1 MLNYKNGPSIF
12 DECESMVICP
22 LDYRYGRDEM
32 KGILSEDNRL
42 RMQLRVEAA
51 LALAHAKAG
60 DFTAADAKL
69 IASAC
74 EPGRVSLDRVKEIE
88 LETKHDVMAM
98 VKAITEKAGKAGKYV
113 HLGATSNDIV
123 DTATALQIKSALDLL
138 EDDID
143 ALILTLAKLAKKHR
157 STIMVART
165 HGQFA
170 IPTTFGFK
178 IAGYVMEM
186 LRHKERL
193 REVRRRAAVGKMSGA
208 VGTGAAFGGSFNQ
221 IQVEVMRQLDLG
233 YEEAATQ
240 IVCRDRYAEVVNLLA
255 LICTSCER
263 YATEIRNLQRSE
275 VQEVAEAF
283 DSEKQVGSSTM
294 AQKKNPITS
303 ENVCGLARIARGFVY
318 PALENM
324 ILWHER
330 DLSNS
335 SAERFII
342 PHAFVLTDDILTKT
356 EEVFSNLSV
365 RPENMKKNL
374 DSAKGLVMAEA
385 VMIALVG
392 KGIGRQDAHAIVR
405 KASLDAEKKGANL
418 METLLATKAIKK
430 VMSEKE
436 LAKVMDP
443 GNYVGAAPK
452 MVEEIVR
459 LAEKNAKR
467 ESSSSIDMKMERN
480 AAPLIHSRRGI

>member
-1 MLNYKNGPSIF
+1 
-12 DECESMVICP
+12 
-22 LDYRYGRDEM
+22 M
-32 KGILSEDNRL
+32 KAILSEDNRL
-42 RMQLRVEAA
+42 RMQLKVEAA
-51 LALAHAKAG
+51 LALAHAKVG
-60 DFTAADAKL
+60 DFTAAEAKL
-69 IASAC
+69 IVAAC
-74 EPGRVSLDRVKEIE
+74 QPERVSLDRVKEIE

-98 VKAITEKAGKAGKYV
+98 VKAITENAGKAGKYV

-123 DTATALQIKSALDLL
+123 DTATALQIRSAIDLL
-138 EDDID
+138 ENDVDR
-143 ALILTLAKLAKKHR
+143 LILTLSKIAKKHR

-178 IAGYVMEM
+178 IAGYITEM
-186 LRHKERL
+186 LRNKERL
-193 REVRRRAAVGKMSGA
+193 QQVRRRAAVGKMSGA
-208 VGTGAAFGGSFNQ
+208 VGTGAAFGSKFKS
-221 IQVEVMRQLDLG
+221 IQTEVMKQLDLG

-240 IVCRDRYAEVVNLLA
+240 IVGRDRYAEVINLLA

-303 ENVCGLARIARGFVY
+303 ENICGLARIARGFVY
-318 PALENM
+318 PALEDM

-356 EEVFSNLSV
+356 EEVFSNLVV
-365 RPENMKKNL
+365 RPANMRRNIE
-374 DSAKGLVMAEA
+374 SSRGLIMAEA
-385 VMIALVG
+385 VMIALVD
-392 KGIGRQDAHAIVR
+392 KGIGRQDAHALVR
-405 KASLDAEKKGANL
+405 KASLDAEKEGVDL
-418 METLLATKAIKK
+418 IEILLATKEIKR

-436 LAKVMDP
+436 LTRVMDP
-443 GNYVGAAPK
+443 RNYVGMAPV
-452 MVEEIVR
+452 MVDEIVK
-459 LAEKNAKR
+459 LAEKIIK
-467 ESSSSIDMKMERN
+467 S
-480 AAPLIHSRRGI
+480 G

>member
-1 MLNYKNGPSIF
+1 MPASIYSVGLGSEKCMLNYKNGPSIF
-12 DECESMVICP
+12 DGCESMVICP
-22 LDYRYGRDEM
+22 LDYRYGREEM
-32 KGILSEDNRL
+32 KAILSEDNRL
-42 RMQLRVEAA
+42 NMQLKVEAA

-60 DFTAADAKL
+60 DFTLADARL
-69 IASAC
+69 IVSAC
-74 EPGRVSLDRVKEIE
+74 EPDKVSLERVKEIE

-123 DTATALQIKSALDLL
+123 DTATALQIRSALDLIE
-138 EDDID
+138 EDVDK
-143 ALILTLAKLAKKHR
+143 LILTLGRLAKKYR
-157 STIMVART
+157 NTIMVART

-178 IAGYVMEM
+178 IAGYMMEL

-193 REVRRRAAVGKMSGA
+193 REVRNRAAIGKMSGA
-208 VGTGAAFGGSFNQ
+208 VGTGAAFGDNFKQ
-221 IQVEVMRQLDLG
+221 IQVEVMKQLDIG

-240 IVCRDRYAEVVNLLA
+240 IVCRDRYAEVVGLLA

-330 DLSNS
+330 DLTNS

-342 PHAFVLTDDILTKT
+342 PHIFVLTDDILTKT
-356 EEVFSNLSV
+356 DEVFSNLAV
-365 RPENMKKNL
+365 RPANMRRNIE
-374 DSAKGLVMAEA
+374 SSNGLVMAEA

-405 KASLDAEKKGANL
+405 KASLEAEKKGVNL
-418 METLLATKAIKK
+418 KDSLLSVKAIKG

-436 LAKVMDP
+436 LTKVMDP
-443 GNYVGAAPK
+443 RNYVGMAPK
-452 MVEEIVR
+452 IVDEVVL
-459 LAEKNAKR
+459 LAERRIK
-467 ESSSSIDMKMERN
+467 ER
-480 AAPLIHSRRGI
+480 